1 MLLAQLAQASS
12 LWPIWAQTERWHGG
26 RWYVCGVWSSPWDKP
41 LQNRRHRQ
49 RLQFG
54 TKEVLLGMSR
64 AGNGE
69 GGMLSWIPPQSS
81 HSLHLSFG
89 WIKMGGRGGG
99 LQPLPRTERGGE
111 VAALLPATCP

>member
-12 LWPIWAQTERWHGG
+12 LRPIWAQTERWHGR
-26 RWYVCGVWSSPWDKP
+26 RWYVCGIWSSPWDKP

-69 GGMLSWIPPQSS
+69 GGMLSWIPPQRS
-81 HSLHLSFG
+81 HSLPLSFG
-89 WIKMGGRGGG
+89 WIKMGGGEEAFSPFPG
-99 LQPLPRTERGGE
+99 LNGAGR
-111 VAALLPATCP
+111 